1 MTAYKIVQ
9 IWKEEIESIN
19 IRGYQRKI
27 ESVDCFQMSKY
38 YTGEEIL
45 TDCWK
50 VSFNFSDG
58 LTSNEVYLDDRT
70 CTLVKSAARLD
81 LEWSNSLEQ
90 TFIQRFG
97 EVISKDDNGVL
108 FHAGTF
114 VFHNEI
120 CDYMTNQGYRFII
133 QFYLPGVLSKLRQEK
148 LNQLIN

>member
-58 LTSNEVYLDDRT
+58 FTSNPCREVYLDDR
-70 CTLVKSAARLD
+70 L
-81 LEWSNSLEQ
+81 LEWGNNLEQ

-108 FHAGTF
+108 FHTGTF

-120 CDYMTNQGYRFII
+120 CDYMTNQCYRFII

>member
-1 MTAYKIVQ
+1 
-9 IWKEEIESIN
+9 
-19 IRGYQRKI
+19 
-27 ESVDCFQMSKY
+27 
-38 YTGEEIL
+38 
-45 TDCWK
+45 

-58 LTSNEVYLDDRT
+58 FTSNPCREVYLDDR
-70 CTLVKSAARLD
+70 L
-81 LEWSNSLEQ
+81 LEWGNNLEQ

-108 FHAGTF
+108 FHTGTF

>member
-58 LTSNEVYLDDRT
+58 LTSNPCREVYLDDR
-70 CTLVKSAARLD
+70 L